1 MLRILAFGILVGTVA
16 TALGAPSAARPV
28 DPGVGGGPPS
38 AGGALP
44 GLRSDEAQF
53 FQDGLT
59 RFQDVEVVTG
69 GDNNGLGPR
78 FNSNQCSSCHLQPA
92 VGGTSPAANPLIA
105 VAKLNGAKNTLPWF
119 ITNNGRS
126 VKPASSEIR
135 MERPTAACTTSSSS
149 LDALT
154 RRAATSPSQIFDL
167 LEIQSPAKAEV
178 ATSFSAFRR
187 PCLALGSSR
196 RSPTRRS

>member
-59 RFQDVEVVTG
+59 RFQD
-69 GDNNGLGPR
+69 L
-78 FNSNQCSSCHLQPA
+78 
-92 VGGTSPAANPLIA
+92 
-105 VAKLNGAKNTLPWF
+105 
-119 ITNNGRS
+119 
-126 VKPASSEIR
+126 
-135 MERPTAACTTSSSS
+135 
-149 LDALT
+149 
-154 RRAATSPSQIFDL
+154 
-167 LEIQSPAKAEV
+167 
-178 ATSFSAFRR
+178 
-187 PCLALGSSR
+187 
-196 RSPTRRS
+196 

>member
-1 MLRILAFGILVGTVA
+1 MYLRVSTNNLIGITFAFMGLSGIVLAQT
-16 TALGAPSAARPV
+16 
-28 DPGVGGGPPS
+28 DPGVRGGPLS

-44 GLRSDEAQF
+44 GLTSDEAQF

-105 VAKLNGAKNTLPWF
+105 VAKLNGA
-119 ITNNGRS
+119 
-126 VKPASSEIR
+126 
-135 MERPTAACTTSSSS
+135 
-149 LDALT
+149 
-154 RRAATSPSQIFDL
+154 
-167 LEIQSPAKAEV
+167 
-178 ATSFSAFRR
+178 
-187 PCLALGSSR
+187 
-196 RSPTRRS
+196 